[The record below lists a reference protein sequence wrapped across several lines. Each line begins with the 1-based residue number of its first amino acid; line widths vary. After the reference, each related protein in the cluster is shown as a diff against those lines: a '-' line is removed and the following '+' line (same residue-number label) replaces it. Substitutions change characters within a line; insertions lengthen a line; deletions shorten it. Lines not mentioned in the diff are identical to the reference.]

1 MHFRRISFGN
11 NVISPLL
18 CIEEI
23 YRFYYN
29 YMSQKYVT
37 TVIRFYFILY
47 GFRISSYLSLSFRL
61 L

>member
-1 MHFRRISFGN
+1 MSFGN

-18 CIEEI
+18 CIEKI

-37 TVIRFYFILY
+37 TVTRFYFILY
-47 GFRISSYLSLSFRL
+47 GFRISSYLSFSFCL

>member
-1 MHFRRISFGN
+1 MSFGN

-18 CIEEI
+18 CIEKI

-29 YMSQKYVT
+29 YMSQNYVT
-37 TVIRFYFILY
+37 TVTRFYFILY
-47 GFRISSYLSLSFRL
+47 GFRISSYLSFSFCL